1 MYAIIKD
8 GKISSLI
15 NQPRPMIIG
24 DTQYPA
30 KIFSVWSA
38 DELKNIGI
46 IPVTFDD
53 TNKKDDEWYINSKQ
67 TYAYDA
73 SAGTVTAS
81 YGTATAK
88 THADVLWT
96 QADSDNGDLPVD
108 KSVGDVRNPGL
119 KTILINKIKE
129 QAMVNLKETDWYIVR
144 KADAGTAV
152 PSTITN
158 HRAAVRTKAA
168 EMETSITN
176 AADTEALKTLF
187 TYVNTADEGEPDVM
201 VRPIGELPTLEL

>member
-53 TNKKDDEWYINSKQ
+53 TNKKYDEAKRQYKLNGVVGQAILGPYSPGS
-67 TYAYDA
+67 DA
-73 SAGTVTAS
+73 VAR
-81 YGTATAK
+81 
-88 THADVLWT
+88 THLSQRSGWF
-96 QADSDNGDLPVD
+96 
-108 KSVGDVRNPGL
+108 
-119 KTILINKIKE
+119 E
-129 QAMVNLKETDWYIVR
+129 
-144 KADAGTAV
+144 
-152 PSTITN
+152 
-158 HRAAVRTKAA
+158 
-168 EMETSITN
+168 
-176 AADTEALKTLF
+176 
-187 TYVNTADEGEPDVM
+187 
-201 VRPIGELPTLEL
+201 